1 MKAFL
6 SYSLNDTDE
15 YVITILAKKLQE
27 QGFYVSAGQN
37 LHFPDTNPESLAEVR
52 SADLFI
58 GILTF
63 NGQINQRVYEEWQYA
78 KESDK
83 SAILLVEWNV
93 DLAEELDFSQNVIR
107 FNRQNPD
114 KAIESIHQYISE
126 ARQNSDETDKQD
138 VLAWILAGMSLV
150 KLVRL
155 LSKN

>member
-1 MKAFL
+1 MKSFL

-37 LHFPDTNPESLAEVR
+37 LHFPDTNPESLAEIS

-63 NGQINQRVYEEWQYA
+63 NGHINERVYHEWQYA
-78 KESDK
+78 KEAGK
-83 SAILLVEWNV
+83 SAILMVEWNV
-93 DLAEELDFSQNVIR
+93 DMADELTFGQNIIR

-114 KAIESIHQYISE
+114 RAIESIHHYISE

-138 VLAWILAGMSLV
+138 VFAWILAGMALV